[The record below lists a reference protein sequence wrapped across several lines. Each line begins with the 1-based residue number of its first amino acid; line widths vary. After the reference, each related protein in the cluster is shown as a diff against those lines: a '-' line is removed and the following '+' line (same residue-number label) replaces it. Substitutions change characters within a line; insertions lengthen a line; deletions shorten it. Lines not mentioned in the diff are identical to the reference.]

1 MLPDTEI
8 QKEMSEAYLR
18 AVVFRAGF
26 DLYEPKNDRGIDGTI
41 GDPNRR
47 GRGVDRIDYQLKS
60 TTRYE
65 IRDANIIYDLRVEN
79 YNQLVIE
86 TDVPRV
92 LILYLMPSDS
102 DQWLSHS
109 VDELILRKCAYWVSL
124 MGMLPSRN
132 SSTQRVEAPLAN
144 IFSHDEL
151 PGMLHS
157 LVN

>member
-18 AVVFRAGF
+18 AVVFRVGF
-26 DLYEPKNDRGIDGTI
+26 GLDEPKNDRGIDGTI
-41 GDPNRR
+41 RDPNRL
-47 GRGVDRIDYQLKS
+47 GRGIDRIDYQLKS

-92 LILYLMPSDS
+92 LILYLMPPDS

-124 MGMLPSRN
+124 MSMPRSPN
-132 SSTQRVEAPLAN
+132 SSTQRVEVPLAN

-157 LVN
+157 LLN

>member
-1 MLPDTEI
+1 
-8 QKEMSEAYLR
+8 MSESYLR

-26 DLYEPKNDRGIDGTI
+26 NLNHSEDDRGIDGTI
-41 GDPNRR
+41 KYPDRR
-47 GRGVDRIDYQLKS
+47 GMDRIDYQLKS
-60 TTRYE
+60 TTTRYE

-92 LILYLMPSDS
+92 LILYLMPPDS

-132 SSTQRVEAPLAN
+132 SSTQRVEVPLAN

>member
-18 AVVFRAGF
+18 AVVFRVGF
-26 DLYEPKNDRGIDGTI
+26 GLDEPKNDRGIDGTI
-41 GDPNRR
+41 RDPNRL
-47 GRGVDRIDYQLKS
+47 GRGIDRIDYQLKS

-92 LILYLMPSDS
+92 LILYLMPPDS

-109 VDELILRKCAYWVSL
+109 VDELILRKCAHWVSL
-124 MGMLPSRN
+124 MGMPTSRN
-132 SSTQRVEAPLAN
+132 CSTQRVEVPLAN

>member
-18 AVVFRAGF
+18 AVVFRVGF
-26 DLYEPKNDRGIDGTI
+26 GLDEPKNDRGIDGTI
-41 GDPNRR
+41 RDPNRL
-47 GRGVDRIDYQLKS
+47 GRGIDRIDYQLKS

-92 LILYLMPSDS
+92 LILYLMPPDS

-109 VDELILRKCAYWVSL
+109 VDELCLRKCAYWVSL
-124 MGMLPSRN
+124 MGMPRSRN

-144 IFSHDEL
+144 IFNHVEL

-157 LVN
+157 LLN

>member
-8 QKEMSEAYLR
+8 QKEMSETYLR
-18 AVVFRAGF
+18 AVVFRVGF
-26 DLYEPKNDRGIDGTI
+26 GLDEPKNDRGIDGTI
-41 GDPNRR
+41 RDPNRL
-47 GRGVDRIDYQLKS
+47 GRGIDRIDYQLKS
-60 TTRYE
+60 TTQYE

-92 LILYLMPSDS
+92 LILYLMPPDS

-109 VDELILRKCAYWVSL
+109 VDELILRKCAHWVSL
-124 MGMLPSRN
+124 MGMAPSRN
-132 SSTQRVEAPLAN
+132 SSTKRVEVPLAN